1 MSLQEKRDLPE
12 SVRGITHETI
22 ARLIQRPVEYV
33 AQIAQQE
40 PERYAVL
47 RLGACCTLL
56 SLESSDLMRLE
67 QMKTHLRTIRGRRS
81 GIGR

>member
-1 MSLQEKRDLPE
+1 MISLHEKHDLLH
-12 SVRGITHETI
+12 SVREISYETI

-33 AQIAQQE
+33 VQIAQQE

-56 SLESSDLMRLE
+56 SLESSDLVRLE
-67 QMKTHLRTIRGRRS
+67 RIITDLRTIRGDGALR
-81 GIGR
+81 